1 MFCLIIHLSH
11 IYEFNRL
18 NSQNRR
24 LIWINLNSLSRHIT
38 REDYLFY
45 PSGENSDKSTQTRWI
60 KFGGIIR
67 KETSSIIKGPEN
79 EEDDEIK
86 TYCPKCCSVMKTW
99 FLKMRKQSK
108 SLTYCNVMIVVK
120 YLLFIIHLPFL
131 ELLEFTLESASDYS
145 LPELFI

>member
-1 MFCLIIHLSH
+1 MNSIAWTLRTAGWFGLTWIVFLAILLVRIIYSTHRERILT
-11 IYEFNRL
+11 
-18 NSQNRR
+18 
-24 LIWINLNSLSRHIT
+24 NLL
-38 REDYLFY
+38 
-45 PSGENSDKSTQTRWI
+45 KTRWI